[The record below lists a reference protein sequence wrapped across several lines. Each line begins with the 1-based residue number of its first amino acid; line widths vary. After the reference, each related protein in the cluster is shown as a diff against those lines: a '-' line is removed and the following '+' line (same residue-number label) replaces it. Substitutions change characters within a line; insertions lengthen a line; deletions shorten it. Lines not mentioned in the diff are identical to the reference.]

1 MEEAI
6 AQTSN
11 IAFEQGI
18 ANFSFSLYGEVEK
31 NGNELVSPYSVSA
44 ALLLLMLGTDGT
56 TKAQMM
62 SSIFKNKIPRDIHLG
77 YRILNGKLVDGT
89 NTGATLSVANRLFAS
104 KIFKILDSYTTNAL
118 TYYGSSMELLDFV
131 TQPDQSRTRINDWIA
146 TQTNNK
152 IQDMIPPRIIDANSI
167 IVLANAIYFKGT
179 WKTQF
184 EPRNTA
190 KKTFFVGQ
198 NEHRSV
204 DMMHGRFNA
213 TSGDNLELGCK
224 VLRVPFVGEKLEMV
238 FLLPNDVTGLSRLER
253 QLKMSSFQ
261 NAITGLRKHDTLIQ
275 IPKFVIESE
284 YDLIPILTRLGF
296 TEIFDSS
303 VADFTHMVSPQLNS
317 QGVYVSDTRH
327 KTYVEVNE
335 EGSEA
340 AASTTIVVSRES
352 AMPPP
357 FAFVAD
363 HPFLFVIRENE
374 TGTPLFI
381 GRYTD
386 P

>member
-1 MEEAI
+1 
-6 AQTSN
+6 
-11 IAFEQGI
+11 
-18 ANFSFSLYGEVEK
+18 
-31 NGNELVSPYSVSA
+31 
-44 ALLLLMLGTDGT
+44 
-56 TKAQMM
+56 
-62 SSIFKNKIPRDIHLG
+62 
-77 YRILNGKLVDGT
+77 
-89 NTGATLSVANRLFAS
+89 
-104 KIFKILDSYTTNAL
+104 
-118 TYYGSSMELLDFV
+118 
-131 TQPDQSRTRINDWIA
+131 
-146 TQTNNK
+146 
-152 IQDMIPPRIIDANSI
+152 MIPSRIIDANTI

-253 QLKMSSFQ
+253 YLKMSSFQ
-261 NAITGLRKHDTLIQ
+261 NAFTGLRKHDTLIQ

-317 QGVYVSDTRH
+317 QDVYVSDARH
-327 KTYVEVNE
+327 KTYVKVNE
-335 EGSEA
+335 DGSEA
-340 AASTTIVVSRES
+340 AASTTIVV
-352 AMPPP
+352 
-357 FAFVAD
+357 
-363 HPFLFVIRENE
+363 IRYLIFPSIY
-374 TGTPLFI
+374 GF
-381 GRYTD
+381 
-386 P
+386 

>member
-1 MEEAI
+1 MEQAI
-6 AQTSN
+6 SHSSN
-11 IAFEQGI
+11 IAFEQSI

-62 SSIFKNKIPRDIHLG
+62 SSIFKNKIPRDINLG
-77 YRILNGKLVDGT
+77 YQILNRKLVDGT
-89 NTGATLSVANRLFAS
+89 NTGATLSVANRLFANR
-104 KIFKILDSYTTNAL
+104 IFRILDSYTTNAL
-118 TYYGSSMELLDFV
+118 KYYGSPVELLDFV
-131 TQPDQSRTRINDWIA
+131 NQREQSRTRINNWIA
-146 TQTNNK
+146 TRTNNK
-152 IQDMIPPRIIDANSI
+152 IKDMIPPRIIDANTI

-184 EPRNTA
+184 DPTNTA
-190 KKTFFVGQ
+190 KKAFFVGQ
-198 NEHRSV
+198 NEPRSV

-213 TSGDNLELGCK
+213 TSGDNLELECK
-224 VLRVPFVGEKLEMV
+224 VLRLPFVGEKLEMV

-253 QLKMSSFQ
+253 HLTLFSFK
-261 NAITGLRKHDTLIQ
+261 NAITGLRNRDTMIQ
-275 IPKFVIESE
+275 IPKFAIESE
-284 YDLIPILTRLGF
+284 YDLIPILTRLGI

-303 VADFTHMVSPQLNS
+303 MADFTSMVSRQLNS
-317 QGVYVSDTRH
+317 QGVFVSDARH

-363 HPFLFVIRENE
+363 HPFLFVIRGNE

-381 GRYTD
+381 GRYTG